1 MNGHILNMDG
11 AGANG
16 RPTPRFAAYGA
27 TKRAINQFNESLCEE
42 LKLLEIKN
50 IGIHNISPG
59 MCTTDLLMSGVDT
72 TQAKFFINCLGKSPS
87 LDSESNVVSS

>member
-42 LKLLEIKN
+42 LKLLDIKN

-72 TQAKFFINCLGKSPS
+72 TQAKFFINCLGKVSS
-87 LDSESNVVSS
+87 LDSGSNWVSS